1 MSDAAIFGVDANHPI
16 ALAWAELLTQ
26 GGVLQALS
34 VVACVA
40 LAWMLGRRLILPRFG
55 AAASGVPA
63 IDTQGTRSFLVPG
76 LVWLLLVIARPIVG
90 GWTGMAVLSLAA
102 ALFAA
107 LALARLMVFLARR
120 AFPTSSLLATFQK
133 VIGFTIWGA
142 FALHLTGLLPELA
155 EFLEAIRVPIGKQSV
170 SFLTILQGAFWVMVV
185 VLVALWIGAAIEA
198 RLMRAEALHSS
209 LRVALA
215 RLVRAVLVVI
225 GVLIALPLVGIDLTV
240 LSVFSGALGVGLGF
254 GLQKIAS
261 NYVSGFIVLLER
273 SVRIKDVVTVD
284 NFNGEVRN
292 LTTRYVVLRSL
303 DGREAIIPN
312 EKLITDAVINQSLSD
327 PRVRVSTIAQ
337 VTYDTDIDRAIA
349 LLEDVA
355 RQHSR
360 VVADPP
366 PLAMLAKFADSGID
380 LELGFWIADPQ
391 NGAGGVRAEINRE
404 IWRTFARERI
414 EFAYPRREVRI
425 LSDGKNAPMVG
436 GSPDS

>member
-1 MSDAAIFGVDANHPI
+1 MPEAAFFGVDAHHPI
-16 ALAWAELLTQ
+16 ALAWAELLTRGGALQ
-26 GGVLQALS
+26 AAIVIAGVLLAWVLGRRSILPRIGGATPSTEAMPTQGLRG
-34 VVACVA
+34 VIVPA
-40 LAWMLGRRLILPRFG
+40 LAW
-55 AAASGVPA
+55 V
-63 IDTQGTRSFLVPG
+63 
-76 LVWLLLVIARPIVG
+76 LLAFARPLASA
-90 GWTGMAVLSLAA
+90 WTGVAVLNLAA
-102 ALFAA
+102 ALFGA
-107 LALARLMVFLARR
+107 LALARALVFLARR
-120 AFPTSSLLATFQK
+120 AFPSSSVLVTFQK

-142 FALHLTGLLPELA
+142 FALHLTGLLPELS
-155 EFLEAIRVPIGKQSV
+155 EFLDAIRIPIGKQSV
-170 SFLTILQGAFWVMVV
+170 SFLTILQGGFWVLLV
-185 VLVALWIGAAIEA
+185 VLVALWMGAAIDA

-215 RLVRAVLVVI
+215 RLVRAVLVVV

-284 NFNGEVRN
+284 NFSGEVRN
-292 LTTRYVVLRSL
+292 LTTRYFVLRSL

-327 PRVRVSTIAQ
+327 TRVRVSTVAQ
-337 VTYDTDIDRAIA
+337 VSYDADIDRA
-349 LLEDVA
+349 LVVLEEIA
-355 RQHSR
+355 RQHPR

-404 IWRTFARERI
+404 IWRAFAREGI
-414 EFAYPRREVRI
+414 EFAYPRREVKI
-425 LSDGKNAPMVG
+425 LADGKNAPTAG
-436 GSPDS
+436 GTPS

>member
-1 MSDAAIFGVDANHPI
+1 MQGTTFFDIDATRPI
-16 ALAWAELLTQ
+16 ALAWAELLTRA
-26 GGVLQALS
+26 GALQAI
-34 VVACVA
+34 VIAACVL
-40 LAWMLGRRLILPRFG
+40 LAWLIGRRLILPRMRS
-55 AAASGVPA
+55 AAADASAVSSSGLRGVVVVA
-63 IDTQGTRSFLVPG
+63 LA
-76 LVWLLLVIARPIVG
+76 WLLLAITRPLIG
-90 GWTGMAVLSLAA
+90 GSTGVAVLNLVA
-102 ALFAA
+102 ALFGA
-107 LALARLMVFLARR
+107 LAIARALVFLARR
-120 AFPTSSLLATFQK
+120 AFPNSSVLATFQK
-133 VIGFTIWGA
+133 AIGLIIWGA
-142 FALHLTGLLPELA
+142 FVLHLTGLLPALS
-155 EFLEAIRVPIGKQSV
+155 EFLDTIQIPVGRQSI
-170 SFLTILQGAFWVMVV
+170 SFLTILQGAFWVLVV
-185 VLVALWIGAAIEA
+185 ILVALWIGTAIDA

-284 NFNGEVRN
+284 NFSGEVRN

-327 PRVRVSTIAQ
+327 PRVRVSTVAQ
-337 VTYDTDIDRAIA
+337 VSYDADIDRALA
-349 LLEDVA
+349 LLEEIA
-355 RQHSR
+355 RQHPR
-360 VVADPP
+360 VVSDPP

-404 IWRTFARERI
+404 IWRAFVRHEIA
-414 EFAYPRREVRI
+414 FAYPRREVKI

-436 GSPDS
+436 VAPD

>member
-1 MSDAAIFGVDANHPI
+1 MQGTTFFDVDANHPI
-16 ALAWAELLTQ
+16 ALAWAELLTRE
-26 GGVLQALS
+26 GALQ
-34 VVACVA
+34 VVVIAACVL
-40 LAWMLGRRLILPRFG
+40 LAWLIGRRLILPRMQSAASD
-55 AAASGVPA
+55 AAAGNVAGLRGVVVVA
-63 IDTQGTRSFLVPG
+63 
-76 LVWLLLVIARPIVG
+76 LVWLLLAIARPLVAG
-90 GWTGMAVLSLAA
+90 STGVAVLNLVA
-102 ALFAA
+102 ALFGA
-107 LALARLMVFLARR
+107 LAIARALVFLARR
-120 AFPTSSLLATFQK
+120 AFPTSGVLAAFQK
-133 VIGFTIWGA
+133 AIGLIIWGA
-142 FALHLTGLLPELA
+142 FALHLTGLLPELS
-155 EFLEAIRVPIGKQSV
+155 EFLDAIHIPVGRQSI
-170 SFLTILQGAFWVMVV
+170 SFLTILQGAFWVLVV
-185 VLVALWIGAAIEA
+185 ILVALWIGTAIDA

-273 SVRIKDVVTVD
+273 SVRIKDMVTVD
-284 NFNGEVRN
+284 NFSGEVRN

-327 PRVRVSTIAQ
+327 PRVRVSTVAQ
-337 VTYDTDIDRAIA
+337 VTYDTDIDRALAMLEEIA
-349 LLEDVA
+349 K
-355 RQHSR
+355 RHPR
-360 VVADPP
+360 VVSDPP

-404 IWRTFARERI
+404 IWRAFSSNGI
-414 EFAYPRREVRI
+414 DFAYPRREVRI
-425 LSDGKNAPMVG
+425 LSNGKNAPIIG
-436 GSPDS
+436 AATD

>member
-1 MSDAAIFGVDANHPI
+1 MLDATFFGVDAHHPI
-16 ALAWAELLTQ
+16 ALAWAELLTH
-26 GGVLQALS
+26 GGALQVGAIAVSVL
-34 VVACVA
+34 
-40 LAWMLGRRLILPRFG
+40 LAWLLGRRLILPRLE
-55 AAASGVPA
+55 ASSA
-63 IDTQGTRSFLVPG
+63 SAEAMRTQGLRGVVVAA
-76 LVWLLLVIARPIVG
+76 LVWVLLAIARPVLSA
-90 GWTGMAVLSLAA
+90 WTGVALLNLAA
-102 ALFAA
+102 ALFGA
-107 LALARLMVFLARR
+107 LALARVMVFLARR
-120 AFPTSSLLATFQK
+120 AFPSSGILAAFQK
-133 VIGFTIWGA
+133 VIGLTIWGA
-142 FALHLTGLLPELA
+142 FVLHLTGLLPELA
-155 EFLEAIRVPIGKQSV
+155 EFLDGFHIPIGKQSV

-185 VLVALWIGAAIEA
+185 VLVALWIGTAIDG

-284 NFNGEVRN
+284 NFSGEVRN

-327 PRVRVSTIAQ
+327 PRVRVSTVVQ
-337 VTYDTDIDRAIA
+337 VTYDTDIDRALA
-349 LLEDVA
+349 LLEDIA
-355 RQHSR
+355 KQHAR

-366 PLAMLAKFADSGID
+366 PFAMLAKFADSGID

-391 NGAGGVRAEINRE
+391 NGTGGARSDINRE
-404 IWRTFARERI
+404 IWRVFARNGI
-414 EFAYPRREVRI
+414 EFAYPRREVKI
-425 LSDGKNAPMVG
+425 LSNGNNPPVVG
-436 GSPDS
+436 GTPV